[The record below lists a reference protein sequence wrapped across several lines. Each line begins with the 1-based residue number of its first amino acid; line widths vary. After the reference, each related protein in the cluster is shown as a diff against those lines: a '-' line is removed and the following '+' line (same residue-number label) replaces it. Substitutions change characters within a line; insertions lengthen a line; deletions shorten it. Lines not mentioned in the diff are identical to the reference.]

1 MAYTPTPFN
10 PQGTVSNQV
19 FLDLTAANN
28 NFIYLSTLATNQ
40 PGFPQNA
47 SINQVVAVNGSF
59 YYWNGTTWVAMNSA
73 VTNLNIQTTATPNA
87 IPESL
92 ASGQLDPSWI
102 PTNVTVKNAQMLNG
116 LQPSVI
122 AQANSVPISSPSGL
136 LDPSWIPPVN
146 PALPS
151 LPQGIVA
158 SSVSYNWTSGV
169 VSPQTFASFTLQTP
183 NILTMTYQA
192 LLILSATIQIQAA
205 GFAQFQFTV
214 SDSIT
219 TYNGAIQTFYVPQ
232 ATTIT
237 IKDVILSNTYSGSM
251 SLNYRC
257 NLGQVYSTTSSA
269 ISVNNIVT
277 QYTMLF
283 V

>member
-10 PQGTVSNQV
+10 PQGTASNQV

-28 NFIYLSTLATNQ
+28 NFIYLFTLATNQ

-73 VTNLNIQTTATPNA
+73 VTSLNIQTTATPNA
-87 IPESL
+87 IPESTTT
-92 ASGQLDPSWI
+92 GQLDSSWI
-102 PTNVTVKNAQMLNG
+102 PTNITVKNAQMLNG

-122 AQANSVPISSPSGL
+122 AQANSVPVSSPSGL

-158 SSVSYNWTSGV
+158 SSVSYNWTAGV
-169 VSPQTFASFTLQTP
+169 VSPQTFASFILQTP

-219 TYNGAIQTFYVPQ
+219 TYSGAIQTFYVPQ

-237 IKDVILSNTYSGSM
+237 VKDVILSNTYSGSM

-269 ISVNNIVT
+269 ISANNIVV